1 MPLLSK
7 IKSPDD
13 LRRLNQQQLAA
24 LAREIRRLLISS
36 VSKTGGH
43 LGPNLGVVELTLAI
57 HRVFDSP
64 RDPIIFDTGHQSYV
78 HKIITGRAERFGTL
92 RQEGGL
98 SGYPSRD
105 ESEHD
110 WVENSHASTSLSWA
124 EGMAKGFR
132 LRGETDRTVV
142 AVIGDG
148 ALTGGMAWEAPNNIA
163 VEPDL
168 KLVVVVNDNG
178 RSYAETV
185 GGLSQQLAGLRTNP
199 RYKEAS
205 NWFNRSVNRI
215 PLVGRQT
222 VEFLS
227 AMRSAARG
235 LLVPQVMF
243 SDLGIKYIGPF
254 DGHDI
259 AAMERAL
266 GQAKHY
272 GGPVIVHA
280 ITRKGK
286 GFLAAER
293 DGERFH
299 AVGAFNEATGE
310 PKSASLQATWTDA
323 FAQELVELGESH
335 PEVVALTAAMLQPT
349 GLARFAAA
357 YPDRVFDVGIAEQH
371 AVVSAAGLATTGL
384 HPVFVVY
391 STFLN
396 RAFDQMLMD
405 VALHKSGVTFVLDR
419 SGITGPDG
427 ATHHGVWDVS
437 LAALVPG
444 LRLAAPRD
452 RLRLHQ
458 SLLEAVQVDDAPT
471 MVRYSKNRVPDE
483 IEAVSRLGSLD
494 VIWRSAGAAPVLL
507 VGYGEMATTA
517 LAVAKAL
524 ERQGIGSIV
533 VDPVW
538 ALPVNP
544 ELVAATRGRALVVSI
559 EDNLVVGGLGSCL
572 ELAMDAAGIEVPTR
586 QFGVPHEF
594 VAPGTRTQVLQR
606 LGLTPKAIA
615 ASIVGTYVG
624 LGGVGDKS
632 PLDQLVEEG
641 PSTDQNGHDKV
652 TLPLTDG

>member
-1 MPLLSK
+1 MSLLSR
-7 IKSPDD
+7 IKSPAD
-13 LRRLNQQQLAA
+13 LRSLNQAQLTR
-24 LAREIRRLLISS
+24 LAREIRKLLIES

-78 HKIITGRAERFGTL
+78 HKIITGRAADFNTL

-98 SGYPSRD
+98 SGYPSRT

-132 LRGETDRTVV
+132 LRGEKGRTVV

-148 ALTGGMAWEAPNNIA
+148 ALTGGMAWEALNNIA

-168 KLVVVVNDNG
+168 QLVIIVNDNG
-178 RSYAETV
+178 RSYSETV
-185 GGLSQQLAGLRTNP
+185 GGLSQQLAGIRTNP
-199 RYKEAS
+199 HYKEAA
-205 NWFNRSVNRI
+205 NWFNRNVSRV
-215 PLVGRQT
+215 PLVGRHT
-222 VEFLS
+222 AEFFA

-259 AAMERAL
+259 TAMERAFR
-266 GQAKHY
+266 QAKLY

-280 ITRKGK
+280 ITRKGE

-299 AVGAFNEATGE
+299 TVGAFNEVTGE

-323 FAQELVELGESH
+323 FAQELVELGEAH

-349 GLARFAAA
+349 GLSRFAAA
-357 YPDRVFDVGIAEQH
+357 YPARVFDVGIAEQH
-371 AVVSAAGLATTGL
+371 AVASAAGLATAGL
-384 HPVFVVY
+384 HPIFVVY

-396 RAFDQMLMD
+396 RAFDQLLMD
-405 VALHKSGVTFVLDR
+405 VALHQVGVTFVLDR

-444 LRLAAPRD
+444 LRLATPRD

-458 SLLEAVQVDDAPT
+458 TLQEAIAVNDAPT

-483 IEAVSRLGSLD
+483 IETVSHLGSLD
-494 VIWRSAGAAPVLL
+494 VTWCSEDAPVLL
-507 VGYGEMATTA
+507 VGYGEMAATA
-517 LAVAKAL
+517 LVVAKAL
-524 ERQGIGSIV
+524 QRQGIGALV

-538 ALPVNP
+538 ALPISAD
-544 ELVAATRGRALVVSI
+544 LVAATRGRKLVVTI
-559 EDNLVVGGLGSCL
+559 EDNLVVGGLGSAL

-586 QFGVPHEF
+586 QFGVPREF
-594 VAPGTRTQVLQR
+594 IAPGTRDQVLKR

-615 ASIVGTYVG
+615 ASIIETYVALKVPTPEDSG
-624 LGGVGDKS
+624 DTATSGG
-632 PLDQLVEEG
+632 Q
-641 PSTDQNGHDKV
+641 QWHDEAA
-652 TLPLTDG
+652 LPLADS